1 MIKSFL
7 YCDLKGFGSIG
18 GSCPRA
24 TAQKSD
30 DKKKDVPKEETKTE
44 DKIPHTAAK
53 EVIIPV
59 TVENE
64 ETRTNVPIVNPYA
77 QLVDAARAV
86 EVANG
91 KSVAEFANQAAA
103 SAQASVAP
111 KPVEVVH
118 LFQTDEA
125 LMDTPFAVASR
136 AISRAKMAASQAP
149 PQAIAEIVAEVVA
162 QAPSQAVAEAVA
174 EAAALA
180 PPQDVAEAIAKV
192 AAENNGQAPMAP
204 SQIAAQAVAQAAEAA
219 YKDSMIS
226 QPAVDETTTIKP
238 PHQHNESGE
247 WTIVEHG
254 MENLTSSPSS
264 APEAQFVGARPKE
277 PVVEK
282 TLHPGTVTM

>member
-1 MIKSFL
+1 M
-7 YCDLKGFGSIG
+7 
-18 GSCPRA
+18 
-24 TAQKSD
+24 
-30 DKKKDVPKEETKTE
+30 
-44 DKIPHTAAK
+44 
-53 EVIIPV
+53 
-59 TVENE
+59 
-64 ETRTNVPIVNPYA
+64 
-77 QLVDAARAV
+77 VDAARAV
-86 EVANG
+86 EVANA

-136 AISRAKMAASQAP
+136 AISRAKMAAAQAP
-149 PQAIAEIVAEVVA
+149 PQAVAEIVAEVVA
-162 QAPSQAVAEAVA
+162 QAPSQAVAEA
-174 EAAALA
+174 AALA
-180 PPQDVAEAIAKV
+180 PSQAVAEAIAKV

-282 TLHPGTVTM
+282 TLHPGTVTILMFCFKQIPLLVSYRL

>member
-1 MIKSFL
+1 MIKPFW

-59 TVENE
+59 TVENK

-86 EVANG
+86 EVANA
-91 KSVAEFANQAAA
+91 KSVAEFANQAVA
-103 SAQASVAP
+103 SAQASVEP

-136 AISRAKMAASQAP
+136 AISRAKMAAAQAP
-149 PQAIAEIVAEVVA
+149 PQAVAEIVAEVVA

-180 PPQDVAEAIAKV
+180 PPQDV

-254 MENLTSSPSS
+254 MENPTASSPS
-264 APEAQFVGARPKE
+264 APESQFVGARPKE

-282 TLHPGTVTM
+282 TLHPGIITM